1 MSKEEL
7 RLECERLVSCKKL
20 SDTADVLNIFSEFM
34 FRAVK
39 ENHLESVDSQANA
52 EAKIVLQ
59 MMFTKILHM
68 KKLISGLSYIAED
81 GSSLNTIIDPTII
94 ASATRNIYETTSMF
108 NLIYRNTKTNDEKLF
123 LHAMWVHAGL
133 MYRQKFK
140 SVLSSTENMEKFEQ
154 ENLEINKL
162 VTFIE
167 ETNIFK
173 GLLEFD
179 QKK

>member
-20 SDTADVLNIFSEFM
+20 SDTADILNIFSEFM

-68 KKLISGLSYIAED
+68 KNGQQQ
-81 GSSLNTIIDPTII
+81 IIKIT
-94 ASATRNIYETTSMF
+94 SNI
-108 NLIYRNTKTNDEKLF
+108 RNTFSVILFSIIFIVIINNNDYYYY
-123 LHAMWVHAGL
+123 H
-133 MYRQKFK
+133 YYYYYY
-140 SVLSSTENMEKFEQ
+140 
-154 ENLEINKL
+154 
-162 VTFIE
+162 
-167 ETNIFK
+167 
-173 GLLEFD
+173 
-179 QKK
+179 